1 MRALPRRAFLRG
13 TGGLVLGLPW
23 LESLA
28 PRRAGAGDAA
38 VPKRLVLWFTPN
50 GTVRPSWTPGP
61 DFTLSPILAPLADH
75 REALLVASGID
86 MLSSGGDRKGHNR
99 GVGCLWTGIE
109 PIGGND
115 GETSYG
121 NGISVDQHIA
131 AALPATTP
139 FRTLEFG
146 VQVKST
152 LPNGRMIYGGP
163 SQPIAPEDSP
173 HAMFDRI
180 FADFGG
186 DPAAAMA
193 LRARRKSVLDAVAGD
208 LERVTPRLGAA
219 DRAKLDAHLGA
230 VRALELRLD
239 QLGVADCVPP
249 EIGPPLEYK
258 KNPNYPAV
266 GALQMD
272 MLVLA
277 LACGLTNVAS
287 IMWSSALGSAIFT
300 WLGQDVDHHSLSHDE
315 SEAAQA
321 QLVAVNT
328 WYAERFAEL
337 LARMKAVPEG
347 DGTLLDHSVVVWGSE
362 LGKGQPH
369 DCRKIPFVLAGGCH
383 GYFATGRHVA
393 YDGASHNDLLLTLC
407 EALDVSTPTFG
418 DPAFCHGPLPELRA

>member
-1 MRALPRRAFLRG
+1 MLGRRAVLRG
-13 TGGLVLGLPW
+13 AGGLALALPW
-23 LESLA
+23 LDSLA
-28 PRRAGAGDAA
+28 PRSARAGGQGF
-38 VPKRLVLWFTPN
+38 PKRLVLWFTAN

-61 DFTLSPILAPLADH
+61 DFALSPILAPLAGH
-75 REALLVASGID
+75 EADLLVVSGLD

-99 GVGCLWTGIE
+99 GVGCLWTGVE
-109 PIGGND
+109 PLGGND
-115 GETSYG
+115 GESGYG

-131 AALPATTP
+131 AALPSTAP

-146 VQVKST
+146 VQVKSS

-163 SQPIAPEDSP
+163 LQPVVPEDDP
-173 HAMFDRI
+173 HAMFERI
-180 FADFGG
+180 FASFTG

-193 LRARRKSVLDAVAGD
+193 LRARRKSVLDAVAD
-208 LERVTPRLGAA
+208 DIARMRPVLGAV
-219 DRAKLDAHLGA
+219 DRGKLDAHLEA
-230 VRALELRLD
+230 IRALEQRLD
-239 QLGVADCVPP
+239 QLDGADCTPP
-249 EIGPPLEYK
+249 ELGPPLEFK

-266 GALQMD
+266 GALQLD

-300 WLGQDVDHHSLSHDE
+300 WLGQSVDHHTLSHDE
-315 SEAAQA
+315 SETAQA
-321 QLVAVNT
+321 QLVDINR

-337 LARMKAVPEG
+337 LTKMREVEEG

-383 GYFATGRHVA
+383 GWFGTGRHVE
-393 YDGASHNDLLLTLC
+393 YDGASHNDLLLSLC
-407 EALDVSTPTFG
+407 EAMGVPTDVFG
-418 DPAFCHGPLPELRA
+418 DPAHCHGPLPELRA